1 MEFRFAMARLV
12 TVGVLC
18 IAITFTG
25 AFNILFPES
34 REGFSVSAMPEFTE
48 KKENVTE
55 SEEVAASQ
63 SSEAVAVPESDAPEG
78 SAESVPAMS
87 QGNVL
92 GKVIERFITP
102 YTANTSYNNVYIK
115 NSTGL
120 NIDIKGLLSSPL
132 SYKIEKNNSPQ
143 VLIMHTHTTESFMTE
158 DRDYYTD
165 LDLSRTTDS
174 SKNMINLG
182 NIVADKLNSA
192 GITTLHDTTL
202 HDYPAYSGSYN
213 RSAKTV
219 TSYLKK
225 YPSIKIVLDLHRDA
239 IAQNDTD
246 KVKITAEIE
255 GRKAAQVMLV
265 MGAQSGS
272 VKNFPNWKENLKLA
286 IRLQQNLEVMYPSLA
301 RSISLV
307 SKNYNQ
313 SLSSGSM
320 LIEIGT
326 DGNTLEEV
334 SYSAEL
340 LGNAL
345 VSTFNSIG

>member
-12 TVGVLC
+12 TVGALC
-18 IAITFTG
+18 ITITLMG
-25 AFNILFPES
+25 AFNILFPVKSENLLATDTPSAEAEDTSKGEKDEALILNDNGTGQPKTEDTTTSES
-34 REGFSVSAMPEFTE
+34 
-48 KKENVTE
+48 
-55 SEEVAASQ
+55 
-63 SSEAVAVPESDAPEG
+63 
-78 SAESVPAMS
+78 ESVPTAAS
-87 QGNVL
+87 GNTL

-120 NIDIKGLLSSPL
+120 NIDIKEFLSAPL
-132 SYKIEKNNSPQ
+132 KFKIQKNGAPQ
-143 VLIMHTHTTESFMTE
+143 VLIMHTHTTESFMSE
-158 DRDYYTD
+158 ERDYYTD
-165 LDLSRTTDS
+165 LDPSRTTDS

-182 NIVADKLNSA
+182 NIVADKLNKA

-202 HDYPAYSGSYN
+202 HDYPSYSGSYS
-213 RSAKTV
+213 RSAETV
-219 TSYLKK
+219 CSYLKK
-225 YPSIKIVLDLHRDA
+225 YPDIKIVLDLHRDA

-255 GRKAAQVMLV
+255 GKKAAQVMLV

-272 VKNFPNWKENLKLA
+272 VTNFPNWKENLKLA
-286 IRLQQNLEVMYPSLA
+286 VKLQQNLEVLYPSLA
-301 RSISLV
+301 RSMSLV

-313 SLSSGSM
+313 SLTTGSM

-345 VSTFNSIG
+345 VSTLNNLG